1 MLKRDSKPQLTARLV
16 LEDCRAAL
24 ADLRQVGNERAL
36 FRRRWVAAITLL
48 RAVGHVLYNVDRGRD
63 EIHRRVI
70 DELWATGQPPIFTE
84 FISYARDLTI
94 KEYRSRVYD
103 VVRPDSS
110 LMSDDPR
117 MHIEVPDSSAMAE
130 GCFSFEDT
138 LPVLVFRDPPFY
150 GKPIDALVEEA
161 IEWWERY
168 LDDVEKQIATSPT
181 MKATAT

>member
-24 ADLRQVGNERAL
+24 TDLRQVGNEPAL

-48 RAVGHVLYNVDRGRD
+48 RAVGHVLYKVDRKRGD
-63 EIHRRVI
+63 IHRRVI

-110 LMSDDPR
+110 LMS
-117 MHIEVPDSSAMAE
+117 IEAPDSSAMAE

-138 LPVLVFRDPPFY
+138 LPVLVFRDSPFY
-150 GKPIDALVEEA
+150 GKPINALIEEA
-161 IEWWERY
+161 IKWWEQY
-168 LDDVEKQIATSPT
+168 LDDVEKQIATNLT
-181 MKATAT
+181 MNAAANGEQ